1 MIDDT
6 ANSGTRRCE
15 AETKS
20 VNGRSI
26 TLIDTPG
33 FFDTGISEDE
43 LRPEIVRCITECAP
57 GPHAFLIVFKVER
70 FTEQEQAVVN
80 KVIQYFSEEA
90 FRYATVVFTHGDQL
104 RNGQTIEDFIRH
116 NELLSDLVKK
126 CGGRCHVVDNRYW
139 NQNPNHEYRS
149 NQFQVEELLK
159 TIDRMVMENNGS
171 CYTNEM
177 LQAVE
182 EEIQREAERIR
193 LLARNMSDQEI
204 RRQAVANVSTRLSVR
219 LAGVATASNRRIV
232 IFGKTGVGKS
242 NLANTIFGERRF
254 QIGHTANSVTT
265 SNRRI
270 VIFGKTGVGK
280 SSLANTIFGERQFL
294 IGHTANSG
302 TRRCEAKTKSVHG
315 RSITLIDTPAF
326 FGTDRSEDE
335 MKPEIVRC
343 ITECAPGPHAF
354 LIVFK
359 VEKFTEQE
367 QAVINKIKQYFSE
380 EAFRYATVVFTHG
393 DQLPEGQTIEDFIHQ
408 NKFVSD
414 LVKRCG
420 GRCHVVDNKYWNQI
434 LKHEYR
440 SNQLHVEE
448 LLNTV
453 DKMVKEN
460 KGSCYTSE
468 MLEAVNKKIVS
479 RSTQLFTV
487 LKYILQGGLLGG
499 LVGLSANLVAS
510 ANMAGAAALIGAVI
524 GGAVGYLKVK
534 GSDDKGEA
542 AEGAAEAKDA
552 IRTGLSEKK
561 EALEGLLILSL
572 HHGDLTLCS
581 VINGRRSSSHSSA
594 DTLSA
599 AANIAMADPYQHP
612 VYFECD
618 SLSEVQIGKIEKYFR
633 IHRKSNGGDCGP
645 VRSAGHTTYS
655 VAFKR
660 QKDQQAVLKKS
671 EHVVNDLVFT
681 VRDSLEPRTSS
692 PVTTSTTSRD
702 GTAPVQSP
710 QSSPTSTL
718 PLSGEECELQLD
730 PYLLRYLKECPKAEK
745 DLERELASLACSA
758 KIYPSQ
764 GKVLVKRLDQAGAAD
779 EVRSWKA
786 KVDKVFEGYLCHYE
800 VDPQKVKAL
809 FQSCSSRQVTDEV
822 KVYSEVG
829 MAVVVGECSQV
840 KAMAKDAMDLLE
852 KLGSSSELMKF
863 QSIAIPCIGSGAFGV
878 PVNVCS
884 EAIVTAVKEF
894 GSRRGRSLSRIIL
907 IDNREEVVGAMRVAC
922 DRLLRGI
929 SIENHEP
936 LRGATAGPPGDGVHL
951 EIIQGTIETQQVDAV
966 VSPMVG
972 IDPLSTRVGNSLS
985 NVVGSQ
991 LTARFRKEAGHEKQI
1006 GDTVLVEGLPGLPSN
1021 AVVFLGLIPWDDDH
1035 DGTAVQ
1041 VLRLGISN
1049 ILTSCESRGFTSV
1062 AFPVLGAG
1070 IALHFPDSVVARIL
1084 LEEVHVFKQT
1094 RDSRTPLL
1102 VRIVTHPSDEESSA
1116 RFTEQEE
1123 AVIHKICQCF
1133 SEDALK
1139 YAVIVF
1145 THGDNLPKGE
1155 KIEDFVSKNKNLRD
1169 LVRKCGNRCHV
1180 IDNKYWNNKQQNNY
1194 RNNQFQVEE
1203 LLKTIDKMVLES
1215 HGDYY
1220 SNKMLQRVEKEIRK
1234 EEERIKQSSQNT
1246 SVEEIRKEAK
1256 SRVSKRFLMQLTG
1269 TA

>member
-1 MIDDT
+1 LSASNRRIVIFGKTGVGKSNLANTIFGERRFQIGHT
-6 ANSGTRRCE
+6 ANSVTSKCE

-33 FFDTGISEDE
+33 FFGTGISEDE

-90 FRYATVVFTHGDQL
+90 FRYATLVFTHGDQL
-104 RNGQTIEDFIRH
+104 PEGQTIEDFVH
-116 NELLSDLVKK
+116 QNTLLSDLVMK

-139 NQNPNHEYRS
+139 NQEHEYRS

-182 EEIQREAERIR
+182 EEIQREEENIR
-193 LLARNMSDQEI
+193 LLAENMSDQEI

-219 LAGVATASNRRIV
+219 LAGVAT
-232 IFGKTGVGKS
+232 GVLC
-242 NLANTIFGERRF
+242 NITVTCDVETLHQLANVRLSMQPDTKHERT
-254 QIGHTANSVTT
+254 QISVT

-280 SSLANTIFGERQFL
+280 SSLANTIFGERLFL

-367 QAVINKIKQYFSE
+367 QAVVNRIKQYFSE

-420 GRCHVVDNKYWNQI
+420 GRCHVVDNKYWNQN

-524 GGAVGYLKVK
+524 GGAVG
-534 GSDDKGEA
+534 
-542 AEGAAEAKDA
+542 
-552 IRTGLSEKK
+552 
-561 EALEGLLILSL
+561 

-594 DTLSA
+594 DTLCA

-645 VRSAGHTTYS
+645 LRSAGHTTYS

-702 GTAPVQSP
+702 GTAP
-710 QSSPTSTL
+710 
-718 PLSGEECELQLD
+718 
-730 PYLLRYLKECPKAEK
+730 ECPKAEK

-852 KLGSSSELMKF
+852 KQGSSSGEKQTSLRRL
-863 QSIAIPCIGSGAFGV
+863 G
-878 PVNVCS
+878 
-884 EAIVTAVKEF
+884 EAK
-894 GSRRGRSLSRIIL
+894 L
-907 IDNREEVVGAMRVAC
+907 
-922 DRLLRGI
+922 RLLWKDIKQSLARDYPGV
-929 SIENHEP
+929 EVTQ
-936 LRGATAGPPGDGVHL
+936 RDAGQLAL
-951 EIIQGTIETQQVDAV
+951 EG
-966 VSPMVG
+966 P
-972 IDPLSTRVGNSLS
+972 
-985 NVVGSQ
+985 
-991 LTARFRKEAGHEKQI
+991 
-1006 GDTVLVEGLPGLPSN
+1006 
-1021 AVVFLGLIPWDDDH
+1021 
-1035 DGTAVQ
+1035 
-1041 VLRLGISN
+1041 
-1049 ILTSCESRGFTSV
+1049 
-1062 AFPVLGAG
+1062 
-1070 IALHFPDSVVARIL
+1070 
-1084 LEEVHVFKQT
+1084 
-1094 RDSRTPLL
+1094 
-1102 VRIVTHPSDEESSA
+1102 
-1116 RFTEQEE
+1116 
-1123 AVIHKICQCF
+1123 
-1133 SEDALK
+1133 
-1139 YAVIVF
+1139 
-1145 THGDNLPKGE
+1145 
-1155 KIEDFVSKNKNLRD
+1155 
-1169 LVRKCGNRCHV
+1169 
-1180 IDNKYWNNKQQNNY
+1180 
-1194 RNNQFQVEE
+1194 VEE
-1203 LLKTIDKMVLES
+1203 ILKAGNWIS
-1215 HGDYY
+1215 
-1220 SNKMLQRVEKEIRK
+1220 EKEILVLKRK
-1234 EEERIKQSSQNT
+1234 VSDMSPHVLDFLRKAYGGPAGLSDFLGVGDE
-1246 SVEEIRKEAK
+1246 VEVELRDTDLRFFSLSADKLDDTEKKLKEK
-1256 SRVSKRFLMQLTG
+1256 F
-1269 TA
+1269 